1 MAKKLKEYTDEE
13 LQNLRDQY
21 DEIVDQRDLEIASFI
36 QDKPKEE
43 IQYTP
48 GLPKY
53 FLVDSKSV
61 PEEKRQQLSILRA
74 MFMEAFWNKNDIY
87 VEQRRRELA
96 RNNQGDFSYDYAAD
110 KVL

>member
-13 LQNLRDQY
+13 LQALRDQY
-21 DEIVDQRDLEIASFI
+21 DELVDQRDLEIASFI
-36 QDKPKEE
+36 QGKPKEE
-43 IQYTP
+43 IQYSP
-48 GLPKY
+48 RLPKY
-53 FLVDSKSV
+53 FLVDPASV
-61 PEEKRQQLSILRA
+61 EEDKRQQLSILRA

-96 RNNQGDFSYDYAAD
+96 RNNQGSFYYDYAAD